1 MKTTVTGAYP
11 KISDEHQD
19 LRRALH
25 RHDRGEL
32 DTDGLSAVLDESTRW
47 AIGELDWAGVDVIND
62 GQVRWDDLLA
72 PFARAWSGCDR
83 GPLERF
89 YDNNTYFRQPVI
101 TGPITSEGTT
111 LVRDFE
117 FARGVARGELKAA
130 VCGPLTFATLA
141 EDRHYRSLEERTL
154 AVADAI
160 AAEIRGLGLAG
171 ATLVDIEEPALVAP
185 RALALARAAI
195 ERLAVGGVRSRY
207 TLFFPADPLLDSPR
221 RSQSRGLRRV
231 RSRVRTPSKVNA
243 LRQRGPRDRPTAN
256 TRVDRKE
263 LSGLIEEALSSPA
276 DYLGSRPDGLEICR
290 TMSRCTEAEGACP
303 RLRTRGRVKAERSVL
318 LTTSFGSSATRHLQ
332 KHETRSAPELG

>member
-32 DTDGLSAVLDESTRW
+32 DADGLTAVLDESTRW

-101 TGPITSEGTT
+101 TGPITTEGKT

-117 FARGVARGELKAA
+117 FARGVARGQLKAA

-141 EDRHYRSLEERTL
+141 EDRHYKSLEERTI

-160 AAEIRGLGLAG
+160 AAEIRGLGAAG
-171 ATLVDIEEPALVAP
+171 ATLVDVEEPALVSHP
-185 RALALARAAI
+185 EHFALARAAI
-195 ERLAVGGVRSRY
+195 ERLATAGVPLALQTY
-207 TLFFPADPLLDSPR
+207 FFPADKLLDALAAFPVT
-221 RSQSRGLRRV
+221 QVGIDV
-231 RSRVRTPSKVNA
+231 RSRDTNALERLNTLRQTVVLGIVDARNTRVETDSELVGLIEAA
-243 LRQRGPRDRPTAN
+243 LRQ
-256 TRVDRKE
+256 
-263 LSGLIEEALSSPA
+263 LPA
-276 DYLGSRPDGLEICR
+276 DYLWLAPTTGLEYLPHDV
-290 TMSRCTEAEGACP
+290 AVKK
-303 RLRTRGRVKAERSVL
+303 LRALVAAARAAGGVKA
-318 LTTSFGSSATRHLQ
+318 
-332 KHETRSAPELG
+332 

>member
-11 KISDEHQD
+11 KISDENQE
-19 LRRALH
+19 LRRSLH

-32 DTDGLSAVLDESTRW
+32 DADGLTGVLDESTRW
-47 AIGELDWAGVDVIND
+47 AIGELDWAGLDVIND

-101 TGPITSEGTT
+101 TGPITSEGNT

-141 EDRHYRSLEERTL
+141 EDHHYKSLEDRTL

-160 AAEIRGLGLAG
+160 AKEIRGLGAAG
-171 ATLVDIEEPALVAP
+171 ATLVDVEEPALVAHP
-185 RALALARAAI
+185 EHFALARAAV
-195 ERLAVGGVRSRY
+195 ERLAVAGVPLALQTY
-207 TLFFPADPLLDSPR
+207 FFPADPLLDALAAFPVA
-221 RSQSRGLRRV
+221 QVGIDV
-231 RSRVRTPSKVNA
+231 RSRDTHALERLNA
-243 LRQRGPRDRPTAN
+243 LRQTIVLGIVDARN
-256 TRVDRKE
+256 TRVETESE
-263 LSGLIEEALSSPA
+263 LAKLIEAALKQIPA
-276 DYLGSRPDGLEICR
+276 DYLWLAPTTGLEYLPHDVAVQKLKALVAAAHA
-290 TMSRCTEAEGACP
+290 TG
-303 RLRTRGRVKAERSVL
+303 GVKA
-318 LTTSFGSSATRHLQ
+318 
-332 KHETRSAPELG
+332 

>member
-32 DTDGLSAVLDESTRW
+32 DADGLSRVLDESTRW
-47 AIGELDWAGVDVIND
+47 AIGELDWAGLDVIND

-101 TGPITSEGTT
+101 TGPITTEGTT

-117 FARGVARGELKAA
+117 FARGVARGQLKAA

-141 EDRHYRSLEERTL
+141 EDHHYRSLEDRTL

-160 AAEIRGLGLAG
+160 AAEIRGLGAAG
-171 ATLVDIEEPALVAP
+171 ATLVDVEEPALVAHP
-185 RALALARAAI
+185 EHFALARAAV
-195 ERLAVGGVRSRY
+195 ERLALAGVPLALQTY
-207 TLFFPADPLLDSPR
+207 FFPADPLLDALAAFPVA
-221 RSQSRGLRRV
+221 QVGVDV
-231 RSRVRTPSKVNA
+231 RSRDTDALGRLNA
-243 LRQRGPRDRPTAN
+243 LRQTVVLGIVDARN
-256 TRVDRKE
+256 TRVETESE
-263 LSGLIEEALSSPA
+263 LVDLIEAALKQLPA
-276 DYLGSRPDGLEICR
+276 DYLWLAPTTGLEYLPHDVAVKKLKVLVAAAHA
-290 TMSRCTEAEGACP
+290 TG
-303 RLRTRGRVKAERSVL
+303 GVKA
-318 LTTSFGSSATRHLQ
+318 
-332 KHETRSAPELG
+332 

>member
-32 DTDGLSAVLDESTRW
+32 DADGLTAVLDESTRW

-101 TGPITSEGTT
+101 TGPITTEGKT

-117 FARGVARGELKAA
+117 FARGIARGQLKAA

-141 EDRHYRSLEERTL
+141 EDRHYKSLEERTI

-160 AAEIRGLGLAG
+160 AAEIRGLGAAG
-171 ATLVDIEEPALVAP
+171 ATLVDVEEPALVSHP
-185 RALALARAAI
+185 EHFALARAAI
-195 ERLAVGGVRSRY
+195 ERLATAGVPLALQTY
-207 TLFFPADPLLDSPR
+207 FFPADKLLDALAAFPVT
-221 RSQSRGLRRV
+221 QVGIDV
-231 RSRVRTPSKVNA
+231 RSRDTNALERLNA
-243 LRQRGPRDRPTAN
+243 LRQTVVLGIVDARN
-256 TRVDRKE
+256 TRVETDSE
-263 LSGLIEEALSSPA
+263 LVGLIEAALRQLPA
-276 DYLGSRPDGLEICR
+276 DYLWLAPTTGLEYLPHDV
-290 TMSRCTEAEGACP
+290 AVKK
-303 RLRTRGRVKAERSVL
+303 LRALVAAARAAGGVKA
-318 LTTSFGSSATRHLQ
+318 
-332 KHETRSAPELG
+332 